1 MLCTGQSLLLT
12 EPARGQ
18 EGRCVPCFR
27 DLGRSRSCLAR
38 DEHGHSAQQ
47 NHTLPISIQY
57 YPVFKGQLAGHQYPV
72 LVGQLYVMSRK
83 EARCQ
88 WLLTSMSNL
97 LADLRAADSSASS
110 VQGQL
115 YLTKEH
121 GWWHGDWSAW
131 ERFGSSR
138 QHAWQLCTCAFP
150 VTQMCQH
157 LFAIEAWVPVHCG
170 VHLY

>member
-12 EPARGQ
+12 EPAKGQ
-18 EGRCVPCFR
+18 GGRYVPCLR
-27 DLGRSRSCLAR
+27 DLCRSCLAR

-72 LVGQLYVMSRK
+72 LNGQLYVMSRK

-110 VQGQL
+110 DQGQL

-121 GWWHGDWSAW
+121 G
-131 ERFGSSR
+131 R
-138 QHAWQLCTCAFP
+138 
-150 VTQMCQH
+150 
-157 LFAIEAWVPVHCG
+157 
-170 VHLY
+170 